1 MLNQFQKE
9 LQRQDVSEN
18 TVQAYCRNARLFV
31 EWVQATTGKEYDNF
45 ISEFDAREYKSYL
58 LNVERLKPTSVNA
71 KLQAVQKFANFLA
84 GLGNQEA
91 IRVRRQRVVASK
103 RVKILDK
110 STLYRCRRWA
120 ANHASIRDAAIFEV
134 LINTGLRVSELT
146 DLCLDDIQ
154 MGERKGTL
162 LVRNGKGG
170 KSREV
175 PLNNDARTALRRYI
189 DIRPVGVGSRV
200 FYGQRGPLNR
210 DAVYKVVSKIGKHG
224 AGIDDL
230 TPHVLRHTA
239 FTRMAKNGVDLTTIA
254 DLAGHSN
261 VSLTARYYVHT
272 SQEDMEEAVEH
283 IYDK

>member
-1 MLNQFQKE
+1 M
-9 LQRQDVSEN
+9 
-18 TVQAYCRNARLFV
+18 
-31 EWVQATTGKEYDNF
+31 
-45 ISEFDAREYKSYL
+45 
-58 LNVERLKPTSVNA
+58 
-71 KLQAVQKFANFLA
+71 
-84 GLGNQEA
+84 
-91 IRVRRQRVVASK
+91 
-103 RVKILDK
+103 
-110 STLYRCRRWA
+110 
-120 ANHASIRDAAIFEV
+120 
-134 LINTGLRVSELT
+134 SELT

-189 DIRPVGVGSRV
+189 DIRPMGVGSRV

-230 TPHVLRHTA
+230 TPHVLRHTK

-283 IYDK
+283 IYDN